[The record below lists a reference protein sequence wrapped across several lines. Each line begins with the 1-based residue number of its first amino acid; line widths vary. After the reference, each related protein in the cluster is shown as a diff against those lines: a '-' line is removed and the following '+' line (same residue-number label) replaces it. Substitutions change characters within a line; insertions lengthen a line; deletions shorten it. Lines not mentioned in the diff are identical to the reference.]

1 MKSSVPPVFATW
13 LLKHLSFSNTDDAL
27 VGDLLEEFSQ
37 RRSAAWYWRQVLVAI
52 LVGFG
57 KTVRHHW
64 ALVIRAVACGFA
76 VGNIAA
82 LVLRFIIVT
91 APRGVVHVSASSRH
105 APWFLTS
112 FVSGVIGGFLIAWL
126 AASRHPNNRRASL
139 PTFVGD
145 LITWILLARFV
156 IPLQPVSQPVTL
168 FTDYVFILAGVV
180 AGLLISRAPKLAHH
194 PDKSQFPAC

>member
-1 MKSSVPPVFATW
+1 
-13 LLKHLSFSNTDDAL
+13 

-52 LVGFG
+52 LAGFG
-57 KTVRHHW
+57 KTVRLHW
-64 ALVIRAVACGFA
+64 ALVIRAVAFGFA
-76 VGNIAA
+76 VSNTAA

-91 APRGVVHVSASSRH
+91 AHRGVIYVSASPRY

-112 FVSGVIGGFLIAWL
+112 FVSGVTGGFLAAWL
-126 AASRHPNNRRASL
+126 AGFRHPNHRRATL
-139 PTFVGD
+139 PTIAGD

-168 FTDYVFILAGVV
+168 VTDYVFILAGVV
-180 AGLLISRAPKLAHH
+180 AGFFISRAPKLARY

>member
-13 LLKHLSFSNTDDAL
+13 LLKHLSFNSDDSL

-37 RRSAAWYWRQVLVAI
+37 RRSGAWYWRQVLVAI

-57 KTVRHHW
+57 KAVRLHR
-64 ALVIRAVACGFA
+64 ALVIRAVAFGFA
-76 VGNIAA
+76 VSNIAA

-91 APRGVVHVSASSRH
+91 AHRGVIGVSASPGY
-105 APWFLTS
+105 APWFFTS
-112 FVSGVIGGFLIAWL
+112 FMAGVTGGCLVAWL
-126 AASRHPNNRRASL
+126 ASFRNSKNRRATL
-139 PTFVGD
+139 PTIAGD
-145 LITWILLARFV
+145 LISWALLAGYG
-156 IPLQPVSQPVTL
+156 IPLQPFSQPGAL

-180 AGLLISRAPKLAHH
+180 AGFLISRAPKLEQH